1 MRVPPINTAVNNHGS
16 LHEIILTLLL
26 LNRRA
31 RLLSSIGIYLTL
43 FIDNTMP
50 ELEMGDGEPS
60 INKKRLALPE
70 AGPALNNA

>member
-16 LHEIILTLLL
+16 LQEIILTLLI

-31 RLLSSIGIYLTL
+31 RLFPTAGIYLTL

-50 ELEMGDGEPS
+50 EPEMGDWERS
-60 INKKRLALPE
+60 YQ
-70 AGPALNNA
+70 